1 VSDNESESSVAFR
14 SCVHLAATLAARLRA
29 DGAVVLP
36 LGLDRLTRW
45 SRSSC
50 RLRRDGKRGLMA
62 TVDNLEAAL
71 RAEGALIREAQSE
84 ITLYLA
90 KEIEAPE
97 LVNRLIALFDGPE
110 QRAAARGR
118 CPRRRPPCLSVAA
131 ARTPVGCARTTR
143 TNRGVVRKINA
154 VAARACH
161 APTATFRTT
170 ASVPP

>member
-1 VSDNESESSVAFR
+1 MSVTSGGHFRVSDNESESSMAFR
-14 SCVHLAATLAARLRA
+14 SCVYLAAPLAARLRV

-71 RAEGALIREAQSE
+71 RAEDALIREAQSE

-110 QRAAARGR
+110 QRSAQRLAADALAAA
-118 CPRRRPPCLSVAA
+118 P
-131 ARTPVGCARTTR
+131 
-143 TNRGVVRKINA
+143 
-154 VAARACH
+154 H
-161 APTATFRTT
+161 A
-170 ASVPP
+170 